1 MLKFLKQYYP
11 IRNLFFIAGEGFL
24 ILISLT
30 IASWAILGV
39 ESLSFDQLL
48 YMKIFLVT
56 FVCQACLFYNDL
68 YDMETAKGYW
78 DLGVRLLQS
87 LGFAAIL
94 LAVTYLIFP
103 KAIIGTGIFATSTV
117 IIIVFI
123 FAWRLFYA
131 YVLSEGWF
139 NESIMV
145 LGSGALA
152 SGIINEIIEK
162 TDCGYQI
169 DAVVHGSGPVTLD
182 LPPSIK
188 HHEGYIRICEIAQEE
203 RIKKIVV
210 AMEEKRGMFPTK
222 ELLSCRMLGVEV
234 LEGASFYEMLT
245 GRLLVRQINPGWL
258 IFSRGFEK
266 SFIRRLFK
274 RATDIV
280 LSITFLI
287 VLSPVL
293 LMTTLLIKL
302 DSRGPALFSQERM
315 GERRR
320 PYQIL
325 KFRSMVQN
333 AEALSGPVWAG
344 EDDPR
349 ITRVGRFIRKW
360 RIDELPQI
368 WNVLKGE
375 MSFVGPRPERE
386 HFIKELEA
394 LIPYYGE
401 RFHVKPGITG
411 WAQVNYPYGA
421 SVEDAVEKL
430 NYDLFYVKNMSIFMD
445 IVILFKTVKIVIFG
459 KGR

>member
-1 MLKFLKQYYP
+1 MLKLLKQYYP

-30 IASWAILGV
+30 ITSWIISGA
-39 ESLSFDQLL
+39 ESLSLDQLL
-48 YMKIFLVT
+48 YLKILLVT
-56 FVCQACLFYNDL
+56 FVCQACLYYNDL
-68 YDMETAKGYW
+68 YDMETSEGFW
-78 DLGVRLLQS
+78 DLGIRLIQS
-87 LGFAAIL
+87 LGFAAIF
-94 LAVTYLIFP
+94 LAVIYLIFP
-103 KAIIGTGIFATSTV
+103 QAIIGTGIFAASTM

-123 FAWRLFYA
+123 FTWRLFYT
-131 YVLSEGWF
+131 YVLRKGWF
-139 NESIMV
+139 NEYIMV

-152 SGIINEIIEK
+152 SGIVNEIIGK
-162 TDCGYQI
+162 ADCGYQI
-169 DAVVHGSGPVTLD
+169 IAVVHAIGPIGLD
-182 LPPSIK
+182 LPPSVS
-188 HHEGYIRICEIAQEE
+188 HHEGYTRICEIAQEE
-203 RIKKIVV
+203 GIKKIVV

-222 ELLSCRMLGVEV
+222 ELLACRMLGVEV

-245 GRLLVRQINPGWL
+245 GRLLVRQINPAWL

-266 SFIRRLFK
+266 SIIRRIFK
-274 RATDIV
+274 RTADIV
-280 LSITFLI
+280 LSIIFL
-287 VLSPVL
+287 VLLSPVL
-293 LMTTLLIKL
+293 LVTTLLIKL
-302 DSRGPALFSQERM
+302 DSTGPAMYSQERI

-320 PYQIL
+320 PYRIL

-411 WAQVNYPYGA
+411 WAQANYPYGA

-430 NYDLFYVKNMSIFMD
+430 TYDLFYIKNMSIFMD
-445 IVILFKTVKIVIFG
+445 IVILFKTVRIVLFG